1 MKNFYP
7 LVLFSLIFCS
17 IALGFNADYVV
28 SKNGT
33 GDFTS
38 IQDAINAIPSDN
50 HNQFIIYIKNGLYSE
65 KLFIERNNIV
75 LVGEDKDSTRIVY
88 AELRENWRNNH
99 PDDYGAAV
107 VNIKNNVSNLI
118 LKNLTVYNDF
128 GRLYG
133 NTGHQFA
140 IRGSMG
146 VTKIIIDNCNIIADG
161 GDTLSLWN
169 TDDGM
174 YYHRKCYFEGYVDYV
189 CPRGYCFVDDCKFF
203 GHNLSAS
210 IWHDGNANK
219 DQKFVIKNSFF
230 DGVSNFPLGRF
241 HKDSQFY
248 LLDCTFSKNMADTN
262 IYFSKSNPPREL
274 KWGKRVYYYNCN
286 SLGNNFQW
294 FANNLNEAEGK
305 PEPKDITVQWT
316 FNNKWDPVEEL
327 NSLDKKLN
335 SNNNK
340 KL

>member
-1 MKNFYP
+1 MIKLYQ
-7 LVLFSLIFCS
+7 LTLLLLFLSSSSF
-17 IALGFNADYVV
+17 GFTPNYTVAKDG
-28 SKNGT
+28 S

-38 IQDAINAIPSDN
+38 IQEAINAISSTN
-50 HNQFIIYIKNGLYSE
+50 KNQVVIYIKNGLYNE
-65 KLFIERNNIV
+65 KVFIEKDNVV
-75 LVGEDKDSTRIVY
+75 LLGENKDSTRVVY
-88 AELRENWRNNH
+88 AELRENWRRSH

-118 LKNLTVYNDF
+118 LKNLTVYNDY

-140 IRGSMG
+140 VRGSTG

-169 TDDGM
+169 TSDGM
-174 YYHRKCYFEGYVDYV
+174 YYHRNSYFEGYVDYV
-189 CPRGYCFVDDCKFF
+189 CPRGYCYIEGCKFF

-248 LLDCTFSKNMADTN
+248 LIDCTFSKNMADKN
-262 IYFSKSNPPREL
+262 IYFTKSNPPREL
-274 KWGKRVYYYNCN
+274 KWGVRVYYYNCHN
-286 SLGNNFQW
+286 LGKDFAW
-294 FANNLNEAEGK
+294 FANNLSEAEGK
-305 PEPKDITVQWT
+305 PEAKDITIEWT
-316 FNNKWDPVEEL
+316 FNNKWNPVEEL
-327 NSLDKKLN
+327 DSLDKKLN
-335 SNNNK
+335 SNNN
-340 KL
+340 

>member
-1 MKNFYP
+1 MIKVHH
-7 LVLFSLIFCS
+7 LILLLLFLASNLF
-17 IALGFNADYVV
+17 GFTPDYIV
-28 SKNGT
+28 SKDGT
-33 GDFTS
+33 GDFTT
-38 IQDAINAIPSDN
+38 IQEAVNAIPSSN
-50 HNQFIIYIKNGLYSE
+50 KNQIIIYIKNGVYNE
-65 KLFIERNNIV
+65 KVFIERDNII
-75 LVGEDKDSTRIVY
+75 LLGENRDSTRIVY
-88 AELRENWRNNH
+88 AELRENWRSDH
-99 PDDYGAAV
+99 PDDYGSAV
-107 VNIKNNVSNLI
+107 INIKNNVSNLI
-118 LKNLTVYNDF
+118 LKNLTVYNDY

-140 IRGSMG
+140 VRGSMG

-169 TDDGM
+169 TNDGM
-174 YYHRKCYFEGYVDYV
+174 YYHRNSYFEGYVDYV
-189 CPRGYCFVDDCKFF
+189 CPRGYCYAEDCKFF

-274 KWGKRVYYYNCN
+274 KWGKRVYYYNCH
-286 SLGNNFQW
+286 SLGTDYSW
-294 FANNLNEAEGK
+294 FSNNLNQAEGSPK
-305 PEPKDITVQWT
+305 PKDITINWT
-316 FNNKWDPVEEL
+316 FNNKWDPVKEL
-327 NSLDKKLN
+327 NSLDKKI
-335 SNNNK
+335 NNNN
-340 KL
+340 